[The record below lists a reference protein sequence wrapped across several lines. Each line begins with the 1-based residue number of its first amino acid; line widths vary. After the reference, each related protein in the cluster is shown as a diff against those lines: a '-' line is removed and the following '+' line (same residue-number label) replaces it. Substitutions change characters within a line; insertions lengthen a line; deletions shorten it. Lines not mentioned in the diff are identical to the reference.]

1 MSYRNYIPIR
11 LFIQFLNDWEI
22 DTEKIM
28 AEDQVSLPVLVL
40 KLFFQFP
47 NAKILLLVCVQSL

>member
-28 AEDQVSLPVLVL
+28 AEDQVSLVSSVTSFGPQIVFPVS
-40 KLFFQFP
+40 Q
-47 NAKILLLVCVQSL
+47 C